1 MSTRPDFIHLHLHT
15 EFSLLDGAIRH
26 DELMDQVVAHGSK
39 AVGMTDHGNM
49 FGAISFY
56 EQAKARGLKPILGCE
71 MYVAPGSRFEKTSGG
86 IGEAAYHLT
95 VLASNA
101 TGYTNL
107 CRLVTTGYLE
117 GFYYRPRIDMSL
129 LEKHNEGLIVL
140 SGCLGAEVPHKLMH
154 QGRAAAMQTL
164 ERYRGIFG
172 DRYYLELQKNEV
184 GEQQQVNEE
193 LLAMAKH
200 TGVKLVAT
208 NDCHYLTREH
218 ASLHDVLLCI
228 QTNATRD
235 QANRFRFTG
244 ETFYVRS
251 PEEMAELFSGVP
263 QALAST
269 VEIAERCDLELVFG
283 KHQFPRFEPPPGQ
296 DLDDYVRAQ
305 AREGLERRL
314 TRIAARS
321 GNHTAAVEARYRER
335 LEYELQVITGMKF
348 SGYFLIVSDFI
359 GYAKQRGIPVGPG
372 RGSAAG
378 SLVAYCLDITD
389 IDPLRY
395 DLLFERFLNP
405 ERKSMP
411 DIDVDFCMD
420 RRDEVIRYVTEK
432 YGKDNVAQITTFGT
446 MQAKAAVR
454 DVGRALGFSF
464 GETDRVAKLIPP
476 TLGITIER
484 ALEDEPRLKQARD
497 QDPRVRELIDTAKGL
512 EGLTRHASTHAAGV
526 VIGSRPLV
534 EDLPLYKGP
543 NDELITQ
550 FPMTHVEKIGLI
562 KFDFLGLKTLTVM
575 AQATER
581 IRENRGIALDLAELA
596 LDDAP
601 TYALLSDADTN
612 GVFQLESSGI
622 KDLLRRMKPSCFEDL
637 IALVALYRPGP
648 LESGMVD
655 SYISRK
661 HGLTEIAY
669 DHPAMEEV
677 LSGTYG
683 VIVYQEQ
690 VMQIAQRLASFSM
703 GKADG
708 LRKAMGKKKP
718 EEMAKLRAEF
728 VSGSVANGIASE
740 LAGKI
745 YDDIEKFAG
754 YGFNKSHSAA
764 YALIA
769 YQTAYLKTHFRPEFM
784 AALLTCDMDNT
795 DKVTRYIAEC
805 RERKIPIGPPDVQR
819 SERAFSVRGEQVW
832 VGLGAIKN
840 VGGSA
845 VDSIIAARAAE
856 GGFRG
861 ILHFLRVVDL
871 GKVNRRVV
879 EALIKAGAFDS
890 LGVARGVL
898 WASLDDLLELAVR
911 ERKAKESGQLGMFD
925 ALGGEDGAGKD
936 SFRWPAVPDWD
947 VDVRFSFERESLGF
961 YVSGHPLERHRA
973 AIAQLATSVTE
984 SLAECPNG
992 EIVSLVGLIT
1002 GKKEKLTK
1010 KGSRMAFLNVE
1021 DLTGTVEVIAFPE
1034 VLASAQG
1041 ILEADEP
1048 VFIRGKVD
1056 AAEGGA
1062 KVIAEEIRC
1071 LAEAKGVGQ
1080 VHVTLDGD
1088 RLPADGLRGL
1098 QSLLQAN
1105 PGGCKVVLHLVRR
1118 GVSETVLELPKG
1130 RGVRPTEG
1138 LMRRLGEAQG
1148 AESVWVST

>member
-1 MSTRPDFIHLHLHT
+1 MSTRPDFVHLHLHT

-26 DELMDQVVAHGSK
+26 DALMDQVVAHGSR
-39 AVGMTDHGNM
+39 AVGMTDYGNM

-56 EQAKARGLKPILGCE
+56 EEATARGLKPILGCE

-95 VLASNA
+95 VLAMNPA
-101 TGYTNL
+101 GYTNL
-107 CRLVTTGYLE
+107 CRLVTAGYLE

-129 LEKHNEGLIVL
+129 LEQHNEGLIAL
-140 SGCLGAEVPHKLMH
+140 SGCLGAEVPHKLVH
-154 QGRAAAMQTL
+154 NGRSAAMQAL

-172 DRYYLELQKNEV
+172 DRYYLEMQKNEV
-184 GEQQQVNEE
+184 GDQVTVNEGILE
-193 LLAMAKH
+193 ISKH
-200 TGVKLVAT
+200 TGIPVVAT
-208 NDCHYLTREH
+208 NDCHYLTRED

-235 QANRFRFTG
+235 QTNRFRFTG
-244 ETFYVRS
+244 DTFYVRS

-269 VEIAERCDLELVFG
+269 MEIAERCDLKLVFG
-283 KHQFPRFEPPPGQ
+283 QHQFPRFEPPQGK
-296 DLDDYVRAQ
+296 DLDDFVREQ
-305 AREGLERRL
+305 ARAGLERRL
-314 TRIAARS
+314 SRIAARA
-321 GNHTAAVEARYRER
+321 GFRAAELEARYRDR

-359 GYAKQRGIPVGPG
+359 GYAKSSGIPVGPG

-446 MQAKAAVR
+446 MAAKAAVR

-476 TLGITIER
+476 ALGMTIKR
-484 ALEDEPRLKQARD
+484 ALDEEPRLRQAGD
-497 QDPRVRELIDTAKGL
+497 QDPRVKELIDTAKGL

-543 NDELITQ
+543 EGELITQ
-550 FPMTHVEKIGLI
+550 YPMTHVEKIGLI

-575 AQATER
+575 AQAVER
-581 IRENRGIALDLAELA
+581 IRENRSIALDLGELA
-596 LDDAP
+596 LDDEA
-601 TYALLSDADTN
+601 TYHLLTDADTN

-622 KDLLRRMKPSCFEDL
+622 KDLLRRMKPSTFEDL
-637 IALVALYRPGP
+637 VALVALYRPGP

-669 DHPAMEEV
+669 DHPGMEEV
-677 LSGTYG
+677 LRGTYG

-690 VMQIAQRLASFSM
+690 VMQIAQRLASFTM
-703 GKADG
+703 GEADG

-718 EEMAKLRAEF
+718 EEMEKLRAKF
-728 VSGSVANGIASE
+728 VSGSETNGIQGD
-740 LAGKI
+740 LAKKI

-769 YQTAYLKTHFRPEFM
+769 YQTAYLKTHFRSEFM
-784 AALLTCDMDNT
+784 AALLTCDMANT

-805 RERKIPIGPPDVQR
+805 RENKIPIAPPDVR
-819 SERAFSVRGEQVW
+819 ESERAFTVRGEQIR
-832 VGLGAIKN
+832 VGLGVIKN

-845 VDSIIAARAAE
+845 IDSIIAARSGE
-856 GGFRG
+856 GGFRSV
-861 ILHFLRVVDL
+861 LHFLRVVDL

-879 EALIKAGAFDS
+879 EALIKAGAFDA
-890 LGVARGVL
+890 LGVSRGVL
-898 WASLDDLLELAVR
+898 WKSLDDLLELAAR
-911 ERKAKESGQLGMFD
+911 ERRAKETGQLGMFE
-925 ALGGEDGAGKD
+925 ALGGGNGTTE
-936 SFRWPAVPDWD
+936 SFRWPSVPDWD
-947 VDVRFSFERESLGF
+947 QDLRFSYERESLGF
-961 YVSGHPLERHRA
+961 YVSGHPLEKHRA
-973 AIAQLATSVTE
+973 AIQQLATCSIEDLVNRANDESV
-984 SLAECPNG
+984 A
-992 EIVSLVGLIT
+992 IVGLVT

-1021 DLTGTVEVIAFPE
+1021 DLTGSVEVIAFPE

-1048 VFIRGKVD
+1048 IFIRGTVD
-1056 AAEGGA
+1056 VAEGGA
-1062 KVIAEEIRC
+1062 KVIAEEVRC
-1071 LAEAKGVGQ
+1071 LAEAKGIGQ
-1080 VHVTLDGD
+1080 VHVALDGD
-1088 RLPADGLRGL
+1088 RLPNGGL
-1098 QSLLQAN
+1098 QSLQTLFQAN
-1105 PGGCKVVLHLVRR
+1105 PGGCKVVLHVVRR
-1118 GVSETVLELPKG
+1118 GICETVLELPK
-1130 RGVRPTEG
+1130 R
-1138 LMRRLGEAQG
+1138 A
-1148 AESVWVST
+1148 ASVPPRD